1 MSNTKSDISC
11 NICNKNYA
19 SRTSLYNHNKRFHQC
34 ISNSTT
40 SQNKSKNNIKTVK
53 NSSKKV
59 KNTITNNS
67 SNYNCRKCNKICN
80 SKQSRWY
87 HENHCNNIIL
97 YDNNKI
103 EQLEKEINELK
114 NIIITTT
121 NNSIIN
127 NGTNNNTNNTN
138 NGTINN
144 TTNII
149 KVTFGAVCI
158 YFAKQNIFMTTRFKI
173 KINKF
178 LF

>member
-1 MSNTKSDISC
+1 MELNKSVFEC
-11 NICNKNYA
+11 KICNKNYK
-19 SRTSLYNHNKRFHQC
+19 SYNSLGNHTRKFHQS
-34 ISNSTT
+34 ISNT
-40 SQNKSKNNIKTVK
+40 KSKPKVNLYDDK
-53 NSSKKV
+53 SKPLVSLGKPS
-59 KNTITNNS
+59 KQCL
-67 SNYNCRKCNKICN
+67 YCNKIFT
-80 SKQSRWY
+80 SKQSKY
-87 HENHCNNIIL
+87 KHIKNKVCTKNDIIL
-97 YDNNKI
+97 YDTNKI

-114 NIIITTT
+114 NIITTTT
-121 NNSIIN
+121 NNIIIN

-144 TTNII
+144 TTNNII

>member
-1 MSNTKSDISC
+1 MV
-11 NICNKNYA
+11 
-19 SRTSLYNHNKRFHQC
+19 SLGKPSKQC
-34 ISNSTT
+34 L
-40 SQNKSKNNIKTVK
+40 
-53 NSSKKV
+53 
-59 KNTITNNS
+59 
-67 SNYNCRKCNKICN
+67 YCNKIFT
-80 SKQSRWY
+80 SKQSKY
-87 HENHCNNIIL
+87 KHIKNKVCTKNDIIL

-114 NIIITTT
+114 NIITTT
-121 NNSIIN
+121 TNSIIN

-144 TTNII
+144 TTNNII